1 MSGRPAGSLLRTDLS
16 LKDIDLNFL
25 VMLRTYMYICTS
37 GYDFQNVLNHHDYV
51 AFCDFILCLIVQK
64 LLQLE
69 TSDSYQRWNM
79 TSSETYFIPKS
90 IGLWTSA
97 QIAVKN
103 SVSSSS
109 PNFDDKCVIELK
121 C

>member
-1 MSGRPAGSLLRTDLS
+1 MSGRPFVAYRPD
-16 LKDIDLNFL
+16 LKDIDLNFF
-25 VMLRTYMYICTS
+25 VKLRTYMYTCTS

-51 AFCDFILCLIVQK
+51 AFCDFTLCLIVQK

-79 TSSETYFIPKS
+79 TSSETYYIPKS
-90 IGLWTSA
+90 IGHWTSA

-109 PNFDDKCVIELK
+109 PNFDDKCFIELK
-121 C
+121 S

>member
-1 MSGRPAGSLLRTDLS
+1 M
-16 LKDIDLNFL
+16 
-25 VMLRTYMYICTS
+25 CTS
-37 GYDFQNVLNHHDYV
+37 DNDFQNMLNHHDYI

-90 IGLWTSA
+90 IRPMTTE

-103 SVSSSS
+103 FVPSSS
-109 PNFDDKCVIELK
+109 PFLIINAL
-121 C
+121 

>member
-1 MSGRPAGSLLRTDLS
+1 
-16 LKDIDLNFL
+16 
-25 VMLRTYMYICTS
+25 MYTCTS
-37 GYDFQNVLNHHDYV
+37 SYDFQNVLNHHDYV
-51 AFCDFILCLIVQK
+51 AFCDFILSLIVQK

-69 TSDSYQRWNM
+69 TSDSYQMWSM

-90 IGLWTSA
+90 IGPRTTE
-97 QIAVKN
+97 QIVVKN

-109 PNFDDKCVIELK
+109 PNFDDKCFIELK